1 MRGVYRFFAG
11 LIALEVLIQAAA
23 VAYGIFRLGKWVDDG
38 ATLDK
43 ATFESDSTSFQ
54 GLGGLMLHGMNGMMI
69 IPVIGLIFFIV
80 SFFAKVERGIL
91 LAGLTLVA
99 IVVQVFLGL
108 FAHSAPILGILH
120 APNAFVIFGLAV
132 TAMLKARH
140 KVPVPPVPPGPTAA
154 EGATTTSV

>member
-23 VAYGIFRLGKWVDDG
+23 VAYGIFGLGKWVDDG

-69 IPVIGLIFFIV
+69 IPVIGLIFFII

-91 LAGLTLVA
+91 LAGLTLLA

-108 FAHSAPILGILH
+108 FAHSAPLLGILH

-140 KVPVPPVPPGPTAA
+140 REEAPV
-154 EGATTTSV
+154 ATTTAPDASTTSV